1 MDAVS
6 ADGTAA
12 VTDVTTIVDTGAA
25 ISLLLCDFLLKFRI
39 GTTLIIGPTDDVAAF
54 YAAVPGSQFSHKPLQ

>member
-12 VTDVTTIVDTGAA
+12 VTDVTTIVDTGTA
-25 ISLLLCDFLLKFRI
+25 IHLSLCDLLLKSGI

-54 YAAVPGSQFSHKPLQ
+54 YAAVPGFQFSDEPLQ